1 MSKATSKTETRNR
14 RSQKRAAGCAP
25 PACSV
30 ILGEKIARDIFA
42 TGSGPEPCNRI
53 QFMAGDYNTKERGQ
67 GGFCES
73 ALAKAITESLRVHMG
88 A

>member
-1 MSKATSKTETRNR
+1 MSPKTQTPPTA
-14 RSQKRAAGCAP
+14 KPLDAAP
-25 PACSV
+25 WSE
-30 ILGEKIARDIFA
+30 ILGEKIAQDIFA
-42 TGSGPEPCNRI
+42 IGSSPEPCSRI

-67 GGFCES
+67 GGLCEK